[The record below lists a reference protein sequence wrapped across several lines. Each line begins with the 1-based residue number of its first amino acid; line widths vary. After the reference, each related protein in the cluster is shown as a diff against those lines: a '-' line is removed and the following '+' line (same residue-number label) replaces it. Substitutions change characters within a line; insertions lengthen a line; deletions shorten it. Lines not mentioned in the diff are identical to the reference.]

1 METLRFAKVRDV
13 KSPERGTAKSA
24 GIDFFVPNDFPTAQ
38 VQPGDDLLIPSGI
51 RVNIPEGYML
61 LGADKSGVATT
72 KQAVVSVGRT
82 PKISAFMST
91 IVIGAKIID
100 EDFQGELHIHIIN
113 VGNFPVT
120 IKAGMKI
127 SQFILVP
134 VDYCALE
141 EVPEDQLFEEASER
155 DSGCFG
161 STDISAPKYQPSDDS
176 AQWMH

>member
-13 KSPERGTAKSA
+13 KSPERGTARSA
-24 GIDFFVPNDFPTAQ
+24 GIDFFVPNDFPTTQ

-141 EVPEDQLFEEASER
+141 EVPEDQLFEEATER
-155 DSGCFG
+155 GSGCFG
-161 STDISAPKYQPSDDS
+161 STDVLPTGVNPNLAV
-176 AQWMH
+176 